1 MGQHYVFGVCAIH
14 WVKSRHKKMVGVRGF
29 EPPASASR
37 TQRSIQAEPHGAAEP
52 EQSDGTPDQANVL
65 PKG

>member
-1 MGQHYVFGVCAIH
+1 
-14 WVKSRHKKMVGVRGF
+14 MVGVRGF

-52 EQSDGTPDQANVL
+52 EQGDGTPDQANVL
-65 PKG
+65 PKGGVQE